1 MAWRFELNGPIGQ
14 ENQRNFLR
22 LGDIGTDGIPVRICS
37 GPVNVSIAFS
47 GAGCWA
53 MPASGASHRL
63 AAIPLLAIPKF
74 LADLAGK
81 DIALL
86 RS

>member
-1 MAWRFELNGPIGQ
+1 
-14 ENQRNFLR
+14 
-22 LGDIGTDGIPVRICS
+22 VRICS
-37 GPVNVSIAFS
+37 GPGERLNRFS